1 MPPTRSQTAS
11 ARIPPIYRFL
21 LLNVESFF
29 ALGGVILLLFAP
41 TTYTSTMTRHTLT
54 TIQPASEFI
63 YTELLGGWLH
73 FAFTE
78 AIVLRLVDDYRV
90 WRLLCMGM
98 LLSDAAYV
106 HSCAQAIGGWGVW
119 VQVGGWSVD
128 DWAVT
133 VSTLPFVMARV
144 LIVSGVGLREKVE

>member
-1 MPPTRSQTAS
+1 MPPPRSQSAS
-11 ARIPPIYRFL
+11 AVVPALWRFM
-21 LLNVESFF
+21 LLNVEPVC
-29 ALGGVILLLFAP
+29 ALGGVLMLIFAP
-41 TTYTSTMTRHTLT
+41 TVYTKTMTRHTLT
-54 TIQPASEFI
+54 SIEPASEFI

-98 LLSDAAYV
+98 LLSDLPYM

-119 VQVGGWSVD
+119 FQVGGWTVD
-128 DWAVT
+128 EWAVT
-133 VSTLPFVMARV
+133 LSTWPFVIAR
-144 LIVSGVGLREKVE
+144 LAIVAGAGMREKVE

>member
-1 MPPTRSQTAS
+1 MPPTRTQTAS

-21 LLNVESFF
+21 LLNVESIF

-41 TTYTSTMTRHTLT
+41 TMYTSQMTRHTLT

-98 LLSDAAYV
+98 LLSDLAYV

-119 VQVGGWSVD
+119 VQVGGWTVD
-128 DWAVT
+128 EWVVT
-133 VSTLPFVMARV
+133 LTTWPFLLTRLA
-144 LIVSGVGLREKVE
+144 IVSGVGMRVKVE

>member
-63 YTELLGGWLH
+63 YTELLGGYEHMLARH
-73 FAFTE
+73 RGLGITQE
-78 AIVLRLVDDYRV
+78 QRLRFVT
-90 WRLLCMGM
+90 
-98 LLSDAAYV
+98 LLSAA
-106 HSCAQAIGGWGVW
+106 ADTAGLP
-119 VQVGGWSVD
+119 D
-128 DWAVT
+128 DPEFRGALGAYMEWAVHDT
-133 VSTLPFVMARV
+133 GAYPDSEDDVPP
-144 LIVSGVGLREKVE
+144 GLSIPRWSWDGLQRT